1 MFLDL
6 KHLTKTQKE
15 AVAHTGAPLLLVAGA
30 GTGKTMTLV
39 YRLAHLLEQGV
50 PPKNIVAISFTEKSA
65 QELED
70 RLYNLVG
77 SAVFDMTVATFHGFG
92 EKILRDNCIL
102 AGLAPTFEL
111 LDEKGQWQILFEHLR
126 ELGLKKLI
134 SLNNPAKNLPSIIRH
149 ISRLKDEAV
158 TVDHY
163 FEWLK
168 EKQLDADSDT
178 VIGDIEEGALSFA
191 EYAELAS
198 VYGRYEILLE
208 QNNRVDFGDLILRP
222 LLLMQD
228 NPKILEKLRA
238 QYQYLIVDEF
248 QDTNFAQYEFLRLLA
263 GDGDKLTVVGDDDQA
278 IYKFR
283 GASVYNILHFQA
295 DFKNA
300 KTLLMTDNFRNPQ
313 SLLDVSYKFIQK
325 NNPERLEA
333 KAMELGQ
340 NLSKKLVA
348 CGVKGKQKSVE
359 VLRGETVEEEKKLVA
374 KKILALKY
382 SDKKFAFSS
391 VAVIAR
397 SNDTASDFARAL
409 SDASV
414 PNIFLASFGLYRTP
428 VALDVLAF
436 LRLTI
441 NGYDNPSLYRLLQ
454 LPFVTLAPVT
464 IMKMGAEARRQATSL
479 WEQLN
484 FVTGE
489 NEAEQ
494 KKINDL
500 RELLQNQQRQAHKP
514 EISALTLALN
524 FLDAR
529 LGEISYKQY
538 LISADEDGDAYAKQQ
553 IFYLDQFLSEIK
565 NFERAA
571 IAPDIRNFLASIDAA
586 QNAGDYGRLKNN
598 LEQSGPDAVQVLT
611 AHSAKGLEF
620 DYVFIVS
627 LVDKRFP
634 SVARTD
640 YLPVPT
646 DLMKENKP
654 QGDYHLQEERR
665 LFYVALTRAR
675 KNTFLSWANDYGG
688 AREKKP
694 SRFLEELALV
704 KTRQEKTKKIAPLPE
719 AKKAILDS
727 FAFQPPL
734 NFSYSALETFRR
746 CALNYKYSSVL
757 KIPVPPSQALVVGDS
772 VHRALQTI
780 FSIIKERQGQKQ
792 STLFKEGASPK
803 TVGEMMSEGEVIKFF
818 DSIWRTEWFFDK
830 TARDEAY
837 KNARNYL
844 CRYFEIIKNQ
854 IIYPEH
860 LEWSWKATLG
870 DFVMRGKIDRVDRMP
885 GGVMLIDYKTNE
897 GGVAK
902 NIKKTEM
909 RKQLFL
915 YQLIWQKMSVEPV
928 VGLQFIFLSDDD
940 NPMAEPFLG
949 EAEDL
954 KKFEADVVSQCQEIL
969 EAFAADKF
977 KPTTSKAICDYC
989 EFKEI
994 CPHRVV

>member
-1 MFLDL
+1 MALDL

-15 AVAHTGAPLLLVAGA
+15 AVLHQGAPLMLVAGA

-39 YRLAHLLEQGV
+39 YRLAHLLESGIN
-50 PPKNIVAISFTEKSA
+50 PKNIVAISFTEKSA

-77 SAVFDMTVATFHGFG
+77 SAVFDMTVSTFHGFG

-102 AGLAPTFEL
+102 AGLAPSFEL

-134 SLNNPAKNLPSIIRH
+134 SLNNPTKNLAAIARH
-149 ISRLKDEAV
+149 LSRLKDEAI
-158 TVDHY
+158 TAERYQD
-163 FEWLK
+163 WLK

-178 VIGDIEEGALSFA
+178 VVGDSEEGALSFA

-198 VYGRYEILLE
+198 AYQRYESLLE
-208 QNNRVDFGDLILRP
+208 QKNRVDFGDLILRP
-222 LLLMQD
+222 LLLMRS
-228 NPKILEKLRA
+228 NSKILEKLQQ
-238 QYQYLIVDEF
+238 QYQYIIVDEF

-263 GDGDKLTVVGDDDQA
+263 GAGDKLTVVGDDDQA

-283 GASVYNILHFQA
+283 GASVYNILHFQN
-295 DFKNA
+295 DFKNV
-300 KTLLMTDNFRNPQ
+300 KTLVMTDNFRNPQ
-313 SLLDVSYKFIQK
+313 TLLDLSYKFIQK

-333 KAMELGQ
+333 KATDLGQ
-340 NLSKKLVA
+340 NLSKKLLA
-348 CGVKGKQKSVE
+348 CGVKGKAKSVE
-359 VLRGETVEEEKKLVA
+359 VFRGETAEDEKKLVV
-374 KKILALKY
+374 KKILELKKT
-382 SDKKFAFSS
+382 DKKFSYAQ

-409 SDASV
+409 TTEGI

-428 VALDVLAF
+428 MALDVLAF

-441 NGYDNPSLYRLLQ
+441 NGYDNPSLYRLMQ
-454 LPFVTLAPVT
+454 LPYVAISPAT
-464 IMKMGAEARRQATSL
+464 IMKLSAEAKRGSTSL
-479 WEQLN
+479 WEQLS
-484 FVTGE
+484 FVRGAD
-489 NEAEQ
+489 EAEQ

-500 RELLQNQQRQAHKP
+500 REMLLAQQGQAHKP
-514 EISALTLALN
+514 ETSALSLALN
-524 FLDAR
+524 FLDSR
-529 LGEISYKQY
+529 LGNLSYKQY
-538 LISADEDGDAYAKQQ
+538 LVNADEDGLAFAKQQ
-553 IFYLDQFLSEIK
+553 IFYLDQFLTEMK
-565 NFERAA
+565 NFESATA
-571 IAPDIRNFLASIDAA
+571 APDVRNFLASLEAA

-598 LEQSGPDAVQVLT
+598 LEQLGPEAVQVLT

-634 SVARTD
+634 SVARSD
-640 YLPVPT
+640 YLPVPP
-646 DLMKENKP
+646 DLMQENRP
-654 QGDYHLQEERR
+654 TGDYHLQEERR
-665 LFYVALTRAR
+665 LFYVALTRAK
-675 KNTFLSWANDYGG
+675 KNVFLSWAKDYGG

-694 SRFLEELALV
+694 SRFLEELDLV
-704 KTRQEKTKKIAPLPE
+704 KIEQEKIKKMTALPE
-719 AKKAILDS
+719 AKKAKLDS

-772 VHRALQTI
+772 VHRTLQTI
-780 FSIIKERQGQKQ
+780 FTVIKERQGQKQ
-792 STLFKEGASPK
+792 SSLFKEASQPK
-803 TVGEMMSEGEVIKFF
+803 TVGEMMSEGEVVKIF
-818 DSIWRTEWFFDK
+818 DAIWRTEWFFDK

-837 KNARNYL
+837 KNARAYL

-860 LEWSWKATLG
+860 LEFSWKAKVG
-870 DFVMRGKIDRVDRMP
+870 DFTLRGKIDRVDRVP
-885 GGVMLIDYKTNE
+885 GGVMLLDYKTNE

-915 YQLIWQKMSVEPV
+915 YQLVWQKMSLEPV
-928 VGLQFIFLSDDD
+928 VGLQFIFLSDDA
-940 NPMAEPFLG
+940 NPMTEPFKA

-954 KKFEADVVSQCQEIL
+954 KKFEKEIEAQCQEIL
-969 EAFAADKF
+969 EAFARDEF